1 MTPTQAFAQAREFLM
16 THREDYEA
24 AYSGFEWP
32 KLDQFNWALDWF
44 DAHAK
49 GNDRPALWVVDEDGG
64 EQRLSFAELSL
75 RSNRVAGF
83 SAPRAWSA
91 AIAFC

>member
-16 THREDYEA
+16 AHRDDYEA
-24 AYSGFEWP
+24 AYRGFEWP

-49 GNDRPALWVVDEDGG
+49 GNDRPALWVVGRGRRRAAAVVRRDVRALE
-64 EQRLSFAELSL
+64 
-75 RSNRVAGF
+75 
-83 SAPRAWSA
+83 PRRQLPARPGA
-91 AIAFC
+91 